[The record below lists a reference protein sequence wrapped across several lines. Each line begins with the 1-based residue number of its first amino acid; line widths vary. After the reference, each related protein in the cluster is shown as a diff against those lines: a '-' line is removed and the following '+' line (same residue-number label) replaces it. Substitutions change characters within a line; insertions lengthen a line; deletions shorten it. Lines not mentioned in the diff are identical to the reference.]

1 MQRITFILAAA
12 LLFSTFTSCRKV
24 NGEGRVISET
34 RTISG
39 FNGVAISMAAD
50 VVFKQGP
57 DYKVE
62 LEAQQ
67 NILDVIES
75 RVVGGELRIGVKN
88 NVRLRSY
95 ERVVIRISSPD
106 IYSLSMSGSGRIDA
120 VAPITTSRMRLAL
133 SGSGNINIDTL
144 KCSGDIESVISGS
157 GNILVRDGN
166 CHKEDLFIS
175 GSGKLYI
182 DGVVANGV
190 EANISGS
197 GDIKVHALNT
207 LDAKISGSGSIY
219 YKGNPVVNVNTSGSG
234 KVIRL

>member
-1 MQRITFILAAA
+1 MQRITFILLTA
-12 LLFSTFTSCRKV
+12 LLFITFTSCRKV
-24 NGEGRVISET
+24 NGEGPVINET

-50 VVFKQGP
+50 VVYRQSP

-88 NVRLRSY
+88 DVRLRSY
-95 ERVVIRISSPD
+95 DRVVIRISSPD
-106 IYSLSMSGSGRIDA
+106 IYSLSMSGSGRIEA
-120 VAPITTSRMRLAL
+120 VAPIITSRMRLAL

-144 KCSGDIESVISGS
+144 KCSGDIEGVISGS
-157 GNILVRDGN
+157 GNILVRGGN
-166 CHKEDLFIS
+166 SNKEDLFIS
-175 GSGKLYI
+175 GSGKLYLEGLI
-182 DGVVANGV
+182 ANSV
-190 EANISGS
+190 TANISGS
-197 GDIKVHALNT
+197 GDIKVHVLNT
-207 LDAKISGSGSIY
+207 LDARISGSGSIY

-234 KVIRL
+234 KVTRL